1 MLEGTMVRKHR
12 GGGLGQIYSIGGP
25 LTPGAPIG
33 NTGVVIPQSSCL
45 ATPRFGEISPPTTG
59 LGLPGLS
66 GGGRGKRKG
75 ATRGK
80 KYRQRGGRYGFDLG
94 APLNPSAGPGFGG
107 IPQVMR
113 IPCEAAVS
121 NPLNPVQMGGVG
133 GVDSAFYA
141 ARTAGYTNTPSTW
154 VGSTGS
160 PSLLQTPVDA
170 RVTPPVCLKTGGG
183 RKKKTRR
190 VKRKGTRRMYR
201 R

>member
-75 ATRGK
+75 TRGK

-160 PSLLQTPVDA
+160 PSLLQNPVDA

-183 RKKKTRR
+183 RKKTRR
-190 VKRKGTRRMYR
+190 AKRKGTRRTYR

>member
-1 MLEGTMVRKHR
+1 MVRKHR

-33 NTGVVIPQSSCL
+33 NTGVVVPQSSCL
-45 ATPRFGEISPPTTG
+45 ATSRFGEISPPTTG

-75 ATRGK
+75 TRGK

-133 GVDSAFYA
+133 GIDSAFYA

-160 PSLLQTPVDA
+160 PSLLQNPVDA

-183 RKKKTRR
+183 RKKTRR
-190 VKRKGTRRMYR
+190 SKRKGTRRMYR